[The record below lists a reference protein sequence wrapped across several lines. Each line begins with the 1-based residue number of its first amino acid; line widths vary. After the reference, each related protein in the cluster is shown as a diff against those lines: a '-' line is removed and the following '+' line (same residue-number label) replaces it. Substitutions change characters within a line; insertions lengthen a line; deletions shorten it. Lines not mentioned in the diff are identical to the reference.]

1 MYTMTSK
8 FKYFWFVVFVN
19 WVQAEITE
27 RRAQG
32 ERFKINRVYV
42 VIFRNTP
49 TYGAEYRVG
58 EEG

>member
-1 MYTMTSK
+1 MSK